1 MRRSRVPVLE
11 KRSSGSNTK
20 YNSSLRGTTSTGPK
34 ITKTNFSVNMVST
47 RSTAENRAKEGTEG
61 ERVEPTIEIDLETPD
76 QSVDETRKM
85 ATESTPM
92 PNAEEPNQKPI
103 EFSPIDDAEDAI
115 GNTEETVKEDS
126 QVKRTSFTEKL
137 GIMFGIKTKEN
148 VTEEPKAERA
158 RTFGTV
164 STKTSEA
171 NPREEQAK
179 AEATAE
185 ERPTADHEETT
196 IELGDLLAKLN
207 QIDKR
212 LKHSKEDR
220 EVIKKEIR
228 YNKNEYLDSYFNLA
242 KATDERLKEM
252 SDKVEATNEERE
264 KNIKTDMQQLKN
276 RYDDVNSQLG
286 SLERRMDTM
295 SKSQAESS
303 CAIQAKLDAIL
314 RGSTPQE
321 RPAADRTQS
330 TRVDFVEPQRNKRQS
345 TPLPLTRDA
354 ISIAPTAAKT
364 IMKNGTSNTTTAPG
378 DSTANS
384 NTGPDAMT
392 WASTWEMMNRTLEAF
407 ATRNTDSSDRREGKS
422 RKTFKKPKEFKDDSD
437 GCIDTWV
444 EVMRLHIEQDNL
456 SDERQACTAILSN
469 LEGTA
474 LKCVV
479 AKKEEE
485 RDTADK
491 IFEILLKGFG
501 SGMKGHQAM
510 MRFEKRRQRDDESID
525 RFLDDLESLRRR
537 SDPEESTNRR
547 NFSIASKL
555 IDGVKSD
562 DLRTMLATYYTLS
575 KDSAPTPEEMRQK
588 SREYMLMKPKKYSYS
603 ENRNTQGGSQPQ
615 RSSWYKPRDDMDKR
629 RSCANCGSADH
640 HVADCTTYKQGMKS
654 LGYAPDEEDMSQM
667 EEHEYYNGLIIKIG
681 ARCFFCNQEGHFR
694 MDCPLFWE
702 AVKDQNHPKHKL
714 ALAAVQNQRNRQN
727 EFESRNLGAPN
738 TELPTKT
745 VKAVTH
751 VSGALES
758 AAGSSLEINYEKAAT
773 EAIAKVKQDLAAKE
787 IEQRLKLEIER
798 QNFNEALTG
807 SNSIP
812 EARTGSMKTGNCN
825 TVKMVTGKPFG
836 ISKIGARI
844 MSIIT
849 VGGHEVT
856 RNLSEPSDQTIMHID
871 VYADYLS
878 GISPQ
883 TTSRALRALLT
894 RGGSKSVRVDNRYT
908 EAYGPHEVM
917 LNIDGINIYTKTMIT
932 CDEDLIGQIYVG
944 KEELKVRSIGHCA
957 MLEEDAMHIG
967 TEADVTGH
975 VLDINGKKT
984 QLRGLLDT
992 GAVLSV
998 IPIETWEKMG
1008 FDKGDLIDSRI
1019 RLSAANKGALR
1030 VLGRTPI
1037 IALNL
1042 GERNLWMSFIVV
1054 ENLDESDQ
1062 FILGRDFIRNFDVTI
1077 DLNNAMFRIRNPDRR
1092 YAIKPVNLIMANEN
1106 KAPVFLSR
1114 RVRLKANEAAI
1125 VSLRMKNYNELSDNK
1140 QVCIVPNPNSQSA
1153 AVLGRSFSITKSGL
1167 CVSVLLN
1174 TLDIPITI
1182 QRGRKLGYALPVKT
1196 RYETIENSKQNEV
1209 VDCPNRRDKICILR
1223 RLQRIKD
1230 SSSLIKSLKSETDDG
1245 LSSCSNFPERPT
1257 LDEMQTDKPVLPEIE
1272 HLRGKL
1278 KDEQLEA
1285 IKDVLERNEEVFSRH
1300 KADIGCCNFVEH
1312 EIELEENAVPHR
1324 EGARRMTPHK
1334 SDACRKEI
1342 ETLLEYDMIEPSK
1355 SPWACGVVMAKKK
1368 GDQLRFC
1375 CDFRYLNYVT
1385 VKDAYPI
1392 PRIDESLSKLGDAKF
1407 FTTLDLGS
1415 AFWQVP
1421 LRKQDRDK
1429 TGFACELGLFQWK
1442 RMPFGLCN
1450 ATATFQRLMA
1460 HALIGV
1466 TKKYGNLV
1474 MCYVD
1479 DVVIATPTLEDHIE
1493 RLDEVFACMKRSG
1506 LKCKPSKCEILKD
1519 SIKYLGRM
1527 VDKHGIRPDPDA
1539 VEAVLT
1545 WKSPKTEHQL
1555 MSFLGFANYYREF
1568 IKGYADKVYPM
1579 QKLMR
1584 HKGKKFTWNNAA
1596 EESFQRI
1603 KKELCEAP
1611 VLGMP
1616 TEKGMYVL
1624 DTDAS
1629 VVAISGILH
1638 QEQEWNGK
1646 TVLRPIA
1653 YGSKVLSDTE
1663 MKYGAPKA
1671 EMFAVVTFVEK
1682 YRAYLGSE
1690 PFKLR
1695 VDNRALSWLKTYSMD
1710 QSYIGRWIVRLDG
1723 YNMIIEHR
1731 TRDKHQNADSLS
1743 KKTEFYERQ
1752 EQREADRPEIKDG
1765 FSFMDKETYDS
1776 LPLTR
1781 WLDKSGKPI
1790 EDHPELPKEPLE
1802 KTILKK
1808 SRGIPIGI
1816 MLKSKIVRETL
1827 KAKGYDLIQVEEGTV
1842 RIDEDLMR
1850 LLEKLSDDKP
1860 VIQGKGQ
1867 EAPELTILRREETV
1881 NNTDVSKGSI
1891 TDSKEVVR
1899 SLVEKI
1905 PEKILEQTKVRDKKV
1920 TFREEVEHLGL
1931 DQESGEWSRFMEED
1945 ETGEGKLSGEREEWD
1960 EDSDESSEDQDS
1972 LCMILAEE
1980 KIRQHDRE
1988 LQTDPSSGTYN
1999 LEIQEVRGGEELEKI
2014 AVSRKPLRELSCN
2027 SNVRTNLVPEDDMK
2041 IVKRMICVKLS
2052 DDIHNPGEMNGQI
2065 MALKEHV
2072 KARYRLSDLIRA
2084 QKNDKMT
2091 SNLSKWIHSGVKE
2104 KGELEEDSYKILSQ
2118 FYKEKRDL
2126 LYHTAEGVVA
2136 CKRRDEEK
2144 ILHKHNLIILPQ
2156 LYQTEVLFRSHDQ
2169 MGHQGIDKVQQRIL
2183 HRFDWPGM
2191 RKACERWVNAC
2202 LACLQVKDPR
2212 KMKFPLKSV
2221 ESSESN
2227 EVVQIDHQKICMTE
2241 SGYNQILV
2249 IIDHFTKLAEAVP
2262 CQTASAEETC
2272 DHLITHWI
2280 SRYGC
2285 PMTFQSDNGK
2295 AFVGGLDKRIDE
2307 EITHC
2312 SSALDDLSSTD
2323 QWVGRETEQ
2332 DTGQHAQG
2340 VLLEIHDGLGQI
2352 PATGSRSL

>member
-1 MRRSRVPVLE
+1 MLE

-20 YNSSLRGTTSTGPK
+20 YNSSLRGTTSRGPGK
-34 ITKTNFSVNMVST
+34 TKDNFSVSMVST
-47 RSTAENRAKEGTEG
+47 RSGTESKTR
-61 ERVEPTIEIDLETPD
+61 EDAREKQVEPTIEIDLETPD
-76 QSVDETRKM
+76 QSVDEVEIKT
-85 ATESTPM
+85 TESTPM
-92 PNAEEPNQKPI
+92 PHMEDQNPKTV
-103 EFSPIDDAEDAI
+103 EFSPKDALEDTT
-115 GNTEETVKEDS
+115 GNTRETVKDDS
-126 QVKRTSFTEKL
+126 QVKKTSFTEKL
-137 GIMFGIKTKEN
+137 AMMVGMKSKDNTA
-148 VTEEPKAERA
+148 EESQTGRA

-164 STKTSEA
+164 SKKATEA
-171 NPREEQAK
+171 DPKEEQARTEEA
-179 AEATAE
+179 AENKTTAVHE
-185 ERPTADHEETT
+185 TAAL
-196 IELGDLLAKLN
+196 ELGDLMTKLN
-207 QIDKR
+207 QIDKK
-212 LKHSKEDR
+212 LKYSEEDR
-220 EVIKKEIR
+220 NLIKKELK
-228 YNKNEYLDSYFNLA
+228 YNKHEYLDSHFNLD
-242 KATDERLKEM
+242 KATDERLQQM
-252 SDKVEATNEERE
+252 SDNVDATNEERD
-264 KNIKTDMQQLKN
+264 KNIKKDMQQLKN

-286 SLERRMDTM
+286 SLEKRMDIMNRT
-295 SKSQAESS
+295 QAESS
-303 CAIQAKLDAIL
+303 SAIQAKLDAIL
-314 RGSTPQE
+314 RNSTSQE
-321 RPAADRTQS
+321 RPAVDRTRG
-330 TRVDFVEPQRNKRQS
+330 TRVDFVEPQRIKRQS
-345 TPLPLTRDA
+345 TPLPLNRDA
-354 ISIAPTAAKT
+354 VSIAPTAAKT
-364 IMKNGTSNTTTAPG
+364 IMKSGTSNTTSGPG
-378 DSTANS
+378 DSTASS
-384 NTGPDAMT
+384 NAVPDAMT

-407 ATRNTDSSDRREGKS
+407 ATRNTNSSDRRDGKS

-444 EVMRLHIEQDNL
+444 EVMRLHLEQDNL
-456 SDERQACTAILSN
+456 NDERQACTAILSN

-491 IFEILLKGFG
+491 IFEILLNRFG

-510 MRFEKRRQRDDESID
+510 MRFKKRRQRDDESID
-525 RFLDDLESLRRR
+525 RFLDNLESLRRR

-547 NFSIASKL
+547 NFSIASKF

-629 RSCANCGSADH
+629 RSCANCGSVDH

-667 EEHEYYNGLIIKIG
+667 EEHEYYSGLIIKIG

-702 AVKDQNHPKHKL
+702 AVKDQSHPKHKL

-727 EFESRNLGAPN
+727 EFESRNLGAPS
-738 TELPTKT
+738 TKLPTKT

-751 VSGALES
+751 VNGAIES
-758 AAGSSLEINYEKAAT
+758 AAGNSLEINYEKAAT

-807 SNSIP
+807 SNQTS
-812 EARTGSMKTGNCN
+812 EAVPGSTKTGDCN
-825 TVKMVTGKPFG
+825 NVKMVTGKPFG
-836 ISKIGARI
+836 ISKNGARK
-844 MSIIT
+844 MS
-849 VGGHEVT
+849 
-856 RNLSEPSDQTIMHID
+856 IMHID

-878 GISPQ
+878 CISPQ

-975 VLDINGKKT
+975 VLDISGKKT

-998 IPIETWEKMG
+998 IPIETWERMG
-1008 FDKGDLIDSRI
+1008 FDKGDLIGSRI
-1019 RLSAANKGALR
+1019 RLSAANKGALW

-1196 RYETIENSKQNEV
+1196 RHETIENSKQNEV
-1209 VDCPNRRDKICILR
+1209 VDCPNHRDKICILR
-1223 RLQRIKD
+1223 RLQKIKD
-1230 SSSLIKSLKSETDDG
+1230 SSGLIKSLKSETDDG

-1272 HLRGKL
+1272 HLRGNL

-1285 IKDVLERNEEVFSRH
+1285 VKDVLERNEEVFSRH
-1300 KADIGCCNFVEH
+1300 KADIGCGNFVEH

-1324 EGARRMTPHK
+1324 EGGRGMTPHK

-1342 ETLLEYDMIEPSK
+1342 ETLLEYDMIKPSK
-1355 SPWACGVVMAKKK
+1355 SPWACRVVMAKKK

-1375 CDFRYLNYVT
+1375 CDFRYLNSVT

-1527 VDKHGIRPDPDA
+1527 VDKHGIRPDTDA
-1539 VEAVLT
+1539 VKAVLT
-1545 WKSPKTEHQL
+1545 WK
-1555 MSFLGFANYYREF
+1555 
-1568 IKGYADKVYPM
+1568 
-1579 QKLMR
+1579 
-1584 HKGKKFTWNNAA
+1584 
-1596 EESFQRI
+1596 
-1603 KKELCEAP
+1603 
-1611 VLGMP
+1611 
-1616 TEKGMYVL
+1616 
-1624 DTDAS
+1624 
-1629 VVAISGILH
+1629 
-1638 QEQEWNGK
+1638 
-1646 TVLRPIA
+1646 
-1653 YGSKVLSDTE
+1653 
-1663 MKYGAPKA
+1663 
-1671 EMFAVVTFVEK
+1671 
-1682 YRAYLGSE
+1682 
-1690 PFKLR
+1690 
-1695 VDNRALSWLKTYSMD
+1695 
-1710 QSYIGRWIVRLDG
+1710 
-1723 YNMIIEHR
+1723 
-1731 TRDKHQNADSLS
+1731 
-1743 KKTEFYERQ
+1743 
-1752 EQREADRPEIKDG
+1752 
-1765 FSFMDKETYDS
+1765 
-1776 LPLTR
+1776 
-1781 WLDKSGKPI
+1781 
-1790 EDHPELPKEPLE
+1790 
-1802 KTILKK
+1802 
-1808 SRGIPIGI
+1808 
-1816 MLKSKIVRETL
+1816 
-1827 KAKGYDLIQVEEGTV
+1827 
-1842 RIDEDLMR
+1842 
-1850 LLEKLSDDKP
+1850 
-1860 VIQGKGQ
+1860 
-1867 EAPELTILRREETV
+1867 
-1881 NNTDVSKGSI
+1881 
-1891 TDSKEVVR
+1891 
-1899 SLVEKI
+1899 
-1905 PEKILEQTKVRDKKV
+1905 
-1920 TFREEVEHLGL
+1920 
-1931 DQESGEWSRFMEED
+1931 
-1945 ETGEGKLSGEREEWD
+1945 
-1960 EDSDESSEDQDS
+1960 
-1972 LCMILAEE
+1972 
-1980 KIRQHDRE
+1980 
-1988 LQTDPSSGTYN
+1988 
-1999 LEIQEVRGGEELEKI
+1999 
-2014 AVSRKPLRELSCN
+2014 
-2027 SNVRTNLVPEDDMK
+2027 
-2041 IVKRMICVKLS
+2041 
-2052 DDIHNPGEMNGQI
+2052 
-2065 MALKEHV
+2065 
-2072 KARYRLSDLIRA
+2072 
-2084 QKNDKMT
+2084 
-2091 SNLSKWIHSGVKE
+2091 
-2104 KGELEEDSYKILSQ
+2104 
-2118 FYKEKRDL
+2118 
-2126 LYHTAEGVVA
+2126 
-2136 CKRRDEEK
+2136 
-2144 ILHKHNLIILPQ
+2144 
-2156 LYQTEVLFRSHDQ
+2156 
-2169 MGHQGIDKVQQRIL
+2169 
-2183 HRFDWPGM
+2183 
-2191 RKACERWVNAC
+2191 
-2202 LACLQVKDPR
+2202 
-2212 KMKFPLKSV
+2212 
-2221 ESSESN
+2221 
-2227 EVVQIDHQKICMTE
+2227 
-2241 SGYNQILV
+2241 
-2249 IIDHFTKLAEAVP
+2249 
-2262 CQTASAEETC
+2262 
-2272 DHLITHWI
+2272 
-2280 SRYGC
+2280 
-2285 PMTFQSDNGK
+2285 
-2295 AFVGGLDKRIDE
+2295 
-2307 EITHC
+2307 
-2312 SSALDDLSSTD
+2312 
-2323 QWVGRETEQ
+2323 
-2332 DTGQHAQG
+2332 
-2340 VLLEIHDGLGQI
+2340 
-2352 PATGSRSL
+2352 